1 MFKRIDHTEI
11 VPANYERTI
20 KFYTEVL
27 GFQAKQR
34 KKIGRPPLEEI
45 IYLTLGDTM
54 VEVMSVKSPAPVPAV
69 QYQVGYKRI
78 ALEVDDM
85 DKAIAYLK
93 SKGVT
98 VSVPPVTMET
108 SRRAEIVDPDGLS
121 IELRQWMGARP

>member
-34 KKIGRPPLEEI
+34 KKVGRPPLDEI

-54 VEVMSVKSPAPVPAV
+54 VEVMSVKSPAPVSSAP
-69 QYQVGYKRI
+69 YQLGYKRI

-98 VSVPPVTMET
+98 ISVPPVTMET
-108 SRRAEIVDPDGLS
+108 SRRAEILDPDGLS
-121 IELRQWMGARP
+121 IELRQWTGARP

>member
-11 VPANYERTI
+11 VPADYERTI

-27 GFQAKQR
+27 GFQAKER
-34 KKIGRPPLEEI
+34 KKVGHPPLNEI

-54 VEVMSVKSPAPVPAV
+54 VEVMSVQKPAPLPSVP
-69 QYQVGYKRI
+69 YEVGYKRI

-85 DKAIAYLK
+85 NKAIAYLK

-98 VSVPPVTMET
+98 VSVPPVNLGT
-108 SRRAEIVDPDGLS
+108 SWRAEILDPDGLS
-121 IELRQWMGARP
+121 IELRHWTGARP

>member
-1 MFKRIDHTEI
+1 VFKRIDHVEI

-27 GFQAKQR
+27 GFQMKPR
-34 KKIGRPPLEEI
+34 KKIDRPPLQEI
-45 IYLTLGDTM
+45 IYLVLGDTM
-54 VEVMSVKSPAPVPAV
+54 VEVMSVKNPSPPLSAP
-69 QYQVGYKRI
+69 YEVGYKRI

-98 VSVPPVTMET
+98 ISLAPVNLET
-108 SRRAEIVDPDGLS
+108 SRRAEILDPDGLS
-121 IELRQWMGARP
+121 IELREWQKKP